1 MTDAATTAPATT
13 SPARS
18 LPSLPTLIGIGV
30 ALGGVVIFA
39 GNYKVAKGENGG
51 LGPAIVTAGILVVLA
66 LVLRFVVVPRVRDVN
81 RTVVI
86 LSVAAIV
93 TVVAFWAGV
102 TPLLAAVA
110 VGVGAGVPQLGKA
123 GRILMRVAV
132 VAALA
137 TVAFTLAQSHL
148 F

>member
-1 MTDAATTAPATT
+1 MTDAATTAPA

-18 LPSLPTLIGIGV
+18 LPGLPTLVGIGV

-39 GNYKVAKGENGG
+39 GNYNVAKGENGG
-51 LGPAIVTAGILVVLA
+51 LQPALVTAAILVALAAVLT
-66 LVLRFVVVPRVRDVN
+66 FVVVPRVRNVN

-93 TVVAFWAGV
+93 TIAAFWAGV
-102 TPLLAAVA
+102 TPLLAATA
-110 VGVGAGVPQLGKA
+110 VGVGAGAPQLNKSA
-123 GRILMRVAV
+123 RILQRVAV
-132 VAALA
+132 VAAVA
-137 TVAFTLAQSHL
+137 TVVFTLAQSHL